1 MPSKPKPKRPAKAAK
16 APKPIAPP
24 KETQPKVSDKSAGGS
39 AAYDRFREAKAEE
52 FRSMSA
58 RGRDIGSIPP
68 CANPERR
75 AAAERSLRV
84 FCETYLGA
92 SFPLAWGPNHLRVLS
107 ALEDA
112 ILNGGQYAYA
122 MPRGEGKTTL
132 AEAGGV
138 FAAVNGHRDF
148 LVMIGATEEHAET
161 MLANIKVELATN
173 ELLAEDYPEVCVP
186 IEKLEG
192 IAQRANG
199 QLCCGEKTHVRWEA
213 KKITLP
219 TIKGSRASGTVIRV
233 AGLTGAIRGMS
244 EKRSD
249 GKRARPSL
257 AIIDD
262 PQTDESA
269 RSPSQCRTRE
279 SLISGAILG
288 LAGPGRKIAAVMP
301 CTVIRPGDMAD
312 AILDREKH
320 PEWRGER
327 SKMVSEWPTNT
338 TLWERYAE
346 LRRQS
351 FRDGGRGETAHAF
364 YLEHRAAM
372 DEGGRV
378 SWEARKNPDEASAL
392 EHAWNL
398 RIDRGEGAFFA
409 EYQND
414 PIPEV
419 IASAAELEADA
430 AASKVGGFARGLV
443 PREASALTMSVDIQQ
458 SVLFWSV
465 VAWTQDFS
473 GWVVDYGAWPDQKAR
488 YYTLAEV
495 KRTLG
500 DAAPKAGVE
509 GAIYHGLERLLEERV
524 DRSWKQEGG
533 GTARVDRVL
542 IDANWGRSTD
552 VVYQFCTRS
561 KWSGVAMP
569 SHGRYVGAATQ
580 PWSEHRKR
588 KGERLGSHWRIPPVS
603 EKRNT
608 RHLLFD
614 SNWWK
619 SFVHERF
626 GVPLGDPGCLSLFDG
641 DMEAHRMFADHLT
654 AEQRVAVSAK
664 GRTVDEWKL
673 RRPGL
678 DNHWLDCMVGCAVAA
693 SMAGC
698 SLESMREAPAER
710 KPRVRL
716 SEMQGRGR

>member
-1 MPSKPKPKRPAKAAK
+1 MPSKAKPQRAAKAAK
-16 APKPIAPP
+16 APKPTAPP
-24 KETQPKVSDKSAGGS
+24 KETPPKVSDGRAGGS
-39 AAYDRFREAKAEE
+39 AAYDRFREAKANE
-52 FRSMSA
+52 FRAMSA

-68 CANPERR
+68 CVNPERR
-75 AAAERSLRV
+75 AAAERNLRV
-84 FCETYLGA
+84 FCETYLRA
-92 SFPLAWGPNHLRVLS
+92 SFPLAWGPNHLRVLA

-112 ILNGGQYAYA
+112 ILHGGQYAYA

-161 MLANIKVELATN
+161 MLSNIKVELATN

-219 TIKGSRASGTVIRV
+219 TIKGSKASGTVIRV

-288 LAGPGRKIAAVMP
+288 LAGPGKKIAAVMP

-312 AILDREKH
+312 SILDREKH

-327 SKMVSEWPTNT
+327 SRMVIEWPTNT
-338 TLWERYAE
+338 ALWERYAE

-364 YLEHRAAM
+364 YLENRAAM
-372 DEGGRV
+372 DEGARV
-378 SWEARKNPDEASAL
+378 SWEQRRNPDEVSAIQ
-392 EHAWNL
+392 HAWNL
-398 RIDRGEGAFFA
+398 RIDRKDPAFFA

-419 IASAAELEADA
+419 VASATELEADA
-430 AASKVGGFARGLV
+430 AASKIGGFARGLV

-465 VAWTQDFS
+465 VAWTQDFT
-473 GWVVDYGAWPDQKAR
+473 GWVVDYGAWPDQRSR
-488 YYTLAEV
+488 YFTLAEV

-524 DRSWKQEGG
+524 DRAWKQEGG

-552 VVYQFCTRS
+552 VVYQFCARS

-569 SHGRYVGAATQ
+569 SHGRYVGAASQ
-580 PWSEHRKR
+580 PWSDHKKR
-588 KGERLGSHWRIPPVS
+588 KGERVGAHWRIPPVS
-603 EKRNT
+603 EKRNA

-626 GVPLGDPGCLSLFDG
+626 GVPLGDPGSLSLFDG
-641 DMEAHRMFADHLT
+641 DMETHRMFAEHLT

-664 GRTVDEWKL
+664 GRTVDEWRL

-698 SLESMREAPAER
+698 SLESMREEPVVR